1 MLSFFSNKKRQE
13 KAQLKEKNDKLMA
26 EFQNSNNP
34 YLHAKWE
41 WNERY
46 GSFIQEA
53 KTWKLVSF
61 GLIVALIICL
71 IGFILMAVQ
80 SRITAFF
87 VKTDQM
93 GKPIVIEKID
103 PTTKLNSSVVA
114 YQIGEFITEV
124 RTVTTDGKLK
134 KKWMQTSQK
143 YCSDVAWNTL
153 QEYWIKNPPDKIA
166 QMMNIS
172 VTIDS
177 VLPIKETESWEVH
190 WIETATKNGETVGS
204 TKWTAILNIGI
215 KQVKKEQEFILNPT
229 GLMIKSINWMMVK

>member
-1 MLSFFSNKKRQE
+1 MIGFFSKKKRQE
-13 KAQLKEKNDKLMA
+13 KSELKEKNDKLMS
-26 EFQNSNNP
+26 EFQNSRNP

-46 GSFIQEA
+46 SSFIQEA
-53 KTWKLVSF
+53 RTWKMVSF
-61 GLIVALIICL
+61 GLIISLIICL
-71 IGFILMAVQ
+71 IGFISIAVQ

-93 GKPIVIEKID
+93 GKPIVIESID

-114 YQIGEFITEV
+114 YQIGEFITDV

-134 KKWMQTSQK
+134 KMWMQTSQK
-143 YCSDVAWNTL
+143 YCSDVAWNKL
-153 QEYWIKNPPDKIA
+153 QEYWGKNPPDKIA

-172 VTIDS
+172 VSIDS

-190 WIETATKNGETVGS
+190 WVETATKNGEMVGS

-229 GLMIKSINWMMVK
+229 GLLIKSINWMMDK